1 MTTEATLFE
10 LDAPIAPGALLPMP
24 PPPPLRLRS
33 EPSPAHW
40 ERLRLDT
47 FERDAWVCQRC
58 GRTCAKAKT
67 SGAKRGH
74 WATADHIVPRS
85 KGGWDDLV
93 NLQTLC
99 HKCNEFKGEQIIDY
113 RADVALRLALDD
125 ARAIRPIFPDQL
137 RQGSGGITRGAE
149 PLEVVIACRVTRT
162 EAAALRAAYGGT
174 GYAARAGVDRLLY
187 AG

>member
-1 MTTEATLFE
+1 MEQDTLFDME
-10 LDAPIAPGALLPMP
+10 RTPLLEIPVQRPHP
-24 PPPPLRLRS
+24 PRRRPD
-33 EPSPAHW
+33 PAGW
-40 ERLRLDT
+40 GEVT
-47 FERDAWVCQRC
+47 AAVFERDGWVCQRC
-58 GRTCAKAKT
+58 GRTCAKAKAA
-67 SGAKRGH
+67 GAKRGH